1 MCILFHADA
10 VGTDGTLYHLQASME
25 AAQYESL
32 GRADDALLVKMLDAG
47 LVKLKAGNHCAF
59 QHLRHTKLSTQIAT
73 GARIAVDNGLR
84 SPSASRYV
92 GVQISIMGFDEWNVC
107 HCAVECRAGDI
118 IRDEVVGKGTSAEV
132 YKLILSSGQTLAIK
146 RCDLSCNLIM
156 FNGVDTSTCTPD
168 GLSEHVRRLVE
179 GHLTIQQ

>member
-59 QHLRHTKLSTQIAT
+59 QYLRHTKLSTQIAT
-73 GARIAVDNGLR
+73 GVRIAVDNGLQ
-84 SPSASRYV
+84 SSSTSRCL
-92 GVQISIMGFDEWNVC
+92 GKKIPIMGFDEWHVC
-107 HCAVECRAGDI
+107 HTAQWSVEREI
-118 IRDEVVGKGTSAEV
+118 SSEMRWWAEAPRQRSISSSCPAA
-132 YKLILSSGQTLAIK
+132 KPWLS
-146 RCDLSCNLIM
+146 
-156 FNGVDTSTCTPD
+156 NGAS
-168 GLSEHVRRLVE
+168 
-179 GHLTIQQ
+179 